1 MKNTIT
7 LFVASSMLLNLNA
20 FAQEQTLEESLMQP
34 LPQNYFLE
42 NYGVIRAEQDRQ
54 YEEKLDKEW
63 MFNPLSQYISREDWN
78 EVLNETLDN
87 PTPRKNEDRQ
97 FQKAQVITVDTR
109 DQKACQNVQEQFV
122 QLVDEVNDDLENLC
136 EINHHHPYAS
146 FVYITKKNINPINYD
161 SLNER
166 ERELVKQTRNFMA
179 LGVGMM
185 GILYA
190 MPESVTKWNKDEFK
204 AENIKYFDNIKEGP
218 VWDKDDWAINYIG
231 HPYSGAI
238 YYRVARHAGFNRWES
253 FGYSA
258 FMSTF
263 FWEYGMEAFAEV
275 PSIQDLL
282 ITPTIGA
289 LLGEAFIHW
298 EQKIEQNGGKLL
310 GSETLG
316 SVAMGFMD
324 PGKFLLNAA
333 NNLFENKFIKSSEF
347 FYYMGIDY
355 GVPNAHL
362 DPFQG
367 RPQIG
372 FGLELKF

>member
-1 MKNTIT
+1 MKKT
-7 LFVASSMLLNLNA
+7 LTYFVASLMLLNLNA
-20 FAQEQTLEESLMQP
+20 FAQEQNNEERLTE
-34 LPQNYFLE
+34 NYFQEQYLK
-42 NYGVIRAEQDRQ
+42 IREEQNRKR
-54 YEEKLDKEW
+54 EEKYDQEW
-63 MFNPLSQYISREDWN
+63 MLNPLSQYISRKDWN
-78 EVLNETLDN
+78 EVVNESLNN
-87 PTPRKNEDRQ
+87 PIPRRNEDRQ

-109 DQKACQNVQEQFV
+109 DQHACQNVQKQFI
-122 QLVDEVNDDLENLC
+122 QLVDEVNNDLENLC
-136 EINHHHPYAS
+136 QVNHDRPFAS
-146 FVYITKKNINPINYD
+146 FVYITKKNINPINFD
-161 SLNER
+161 SLNKR

-190 MPESVTKWNKDEFK
+190 MPESVTKWDKDEFT

-275 PSIQDLL
+275 PSIQDLI

-324 PGKFLLNAA
+324 PGKYLLNAA
-333 NNLFENKFIKSSEF
+333 NNLFENNFIKSSEF
-347 FYYMGIDY
+347 YYYMGIDY
-355 GVPNAHL
+355 GEPNAHP
-362 DPFQG
+362 DHFYG